1 MDQISHHI
9 MDLAENSTA
18 AGAGLV
24 EIRIVED
31 LPADRLTVEIADDG
45 RSAARPQPARGND
58 AFQTDQE
65 SGLGL
70 TLFARACEESAGRVE
85 IEGAAEQG
93 SRLRGWM
100 QYSHPNRKP
109 LGDLGETLITL
120 LMGSP
125 GVSWVLCHEKI
136 RSDGRRDELRLDT
149 RAIQAEVGNM
159 PLAHPE
165 VIRRIRVC
173 LRQQQTKLKD

>member
-1 MDQISHHI
+1 MDRISHHI

-18 AGAGLV
+18 AGAGWV

-45 RSAARPQPARGND
+45 RATARRWPSDSNE
-58 AFQTDQE
+58 AFNVGRE
-65 SGLGL
+65 GGLGL
-70 TLFARACEESAGRVE
+70 TLFARACEESAGGIE
-85 IEGAAEQG
+85 IEG

-109 LGDLGETLITL
+109 LGDLGETLVTL
-120 LMGSP
+120 IMGAP
-125 GVSWVLCHEKI
+125 GVGWLMRHEKV
-136 RSDGRRDELRLDT
+136 RDDGRREELRLDT
-149 RAIQAEVGNM
+149 RAIQEEAGNL
-159 PLAHPE
+159 PLVHPE

-173 LRQQQTKLKD
+173 LRQQQTAIEG